1 MNIRRA
7 LVSTAAG
14 VTLLAVSLAGAGVA
28 TASVAAQ
35 PAKVTPAAAPAKALG
50 TTPLATVL
58 APYAGSYN
66 SNWND
71 YNVVTHAV
79 FAVLKAKPAS
89 KVGVLAKGNVALTA
103 FVPNDRAFQILVKEL
118 TGKSIHT
125 EAGVFAAVASL
136 GIPTVEAVL
145 LYHVVPG
152 ATIPSSVAVK
162 ADKAVLKTAQGGL
175 IRVAVNAGPKIV
187 LVDRD
192 PYITSPTV
200 ILSQVDINKG
210 NKQIAHGIDRVL
222 LPLPLK
228 PVA

>member
-1 MNIRRA
+1 MKFRR
-7 LVSTAAG
+7 
-14 VTLLAVSLAGAGVA
+14 TLTGVA
-28 TASVAAQ
+28 VAAALAATSLTGLSAAQ
-35 PAKVTPAAAPAKALG
+35 AHSVKPAAAAG
-50 TTPLATVL
+50 TKSLATVL
-58 APYAGSYN
+58 GPYGSTWDT
-66 SNWND
+66 NWND
-71 YNVVTHAV
+71 YNIVAHAA
-79 FAVLKAKPAS
+79 FAVIKAKPSSA
-89 KVGVLAKGNVALTA
+89 VGVLANGKVALTA
-103 FVPNDRAFQILVKEL
+103 FIPNDRAFQILVKQL
-118 TGKSIHT
+118 TGKTVTT
-125 EAGVFAAVASL
+125 EAGVFAAVAKL

-162 ADKAVLKTAQGGL
+162 ANKAVLKTAQGGL
-175 IRVAVNAGPKIV
+175 IRVAVSAGPKIV

>member
-103 FVPNDRAFQILVKEL
+103 FVPNDRAFQILVKQL
-118 TGKSIHT
+118 TGKTVRT
-125 EAGVFAAVASL
+125 EAGVFAAVATL
-136 GIPTVEAVL
+136 GIPTIEKVL

-152 ATIPSSVAVK
+152 ATITAAQALK
-162 ADKAVLKTAQGGL
+162 ANGATLKTALGAT
-175 IRVAVNAGPKIV
+175 IHVAVYRGPVISLWDKAHH
-187 LVDRD
+187 LRN
-192 PYITSPTV
+192 PRV
-200 ILSQVDINKG
+200 ILSQTNINVG

-222 LPLPLK
+222 LPLNIK
-228 PVA
+228 PV

>member
-14 VTLLAVSLAGAGVA
+14 AALLAASLAGAGTA
-28 TASVAAQ
+28 TASAGASR
-35 PAKVTPAAAPAKALG
+35 AAAAPAAVSAKTLG

-71 YNVVTHAV
+71 YNIVTHAV
-79 FAVLKAKPAS
+79 FAVLKAKPSS

-103 FVPNDRAFQILVKEL
+103 FVPNDRAFQILVKQL
-118 TGKSIHT
+118 TGKSVHT
-125 EAGVFAAVASL
+125 EAGVFAAVATL
-136 GIPTVEAVL
+136 GIPTIEKVL

-152 ATIPSSVAVK
+152 ATIPAAQALKANGASLTTALGATIHVAVYRGPVISLW
-162 ADKAVLKTAQGGL
+162 DKAHHL
-175 IRVAVNAGPKIV
+175 RNP
-187 LVDRD
+187 R
-192 PYITSPTV
+192 V
-200 ILSQVDINKG
+200 ILSQTNINVG

-222 LPLPLK
+222 LPLNIK
-228 PVA
+228 PV